1 MTRDLERIERTKRV
15 LQQQQLEAL
24 ILRLPE
30 NIVMLSGYWPM
41 NGFAFMVF
49 SVDKDPVLIAPE
61 AEAELAHESWVSDV
75 RLFKWGLVDSGD
87 PYASIAKLLKEAAA
101 RLGLANKPVGYEG
114 SFEAIAAPYVAAEP
128 GVFSQVSLGMIRQ
141 AVGEHLVDATGLIH
155 RLRLYKTRDEA
166 ERLRLANRIAL
177 LGIAAFFESV
187 VPGKTEIEVAA
198 AVESAI
204 MIGGTGLQGLK
215 VARSWASVM
224 SGERASKAYKPHL
237 LSTQR
242 RLVSGDLALLELA
255 TVADGWWSDL
265 TRTRCAGAARPADL
279 ERWQAVVDGQAAALQ
294 AIRPGVPA
302 NMVDKAARDVIVQRG
317 LGPYFIHHTGHGLGL
332 RYHEPQPFLHPAVTD
347 VLEPGMVSSVEPGI
361 YIDGWGG
368 MRCEDNILV
377 NETGMEVLSEF
388 SRALTG

>member
-1 MTRDLERIERTKRV
+1 MARDLERIERTKRA
-15 LQQQQLEAL
+15 LQQQKLEAL

-30 NIVMLSGYWPM
+30 NIVMLTGYWPM

-49 SVDKDPVLIAPE
+49 PIDKDPVLIAPE
-61 AEAELAHESWVSDV
+61 AEAELAQQGWVSDV

-114 SFEAIAAPYVAAEP
+114 SFETIAAPYVAAEP

-141 AVGEHLVDATGLIH
+141 AFGEHLVDATSLIH

-177 LGIAAFFESV
+177 LGIKAFFENV

-204 MIGGTGLQGLK
+204 MTGGTGLQGVK
-215 VARSWASVM
+215 VARAWASVM

-242 RLVSGDLALLELA
+242 RLVNGDMALLELA

-279 ERWQAVVDGQAAALQ
+279 ERWQAVVDGQLAALQ
-294 AIRPGVPA
+294 AIRPGAPA

-347 VLEPGMVSSVEPGI
+347 VLETGMVSSVEPGI

-377 NETGMEVLSEF
+377 TETGMEVLSEF